1 MKSLTNENA
10 SINGTLYKIKVIDQN
25 SFEIGDTTSYA
36 PY

>member
-1 MKSLTNENA
+1 MKSLVNEA
-10 SINGTLYKIKVIDQN
+10 VSINETLHKIRVIDQN